1 LDLFLIDLFN
11 VLVTLYHIFELK
23 NYWFWQCGISLL
35 IINLRRL
42 FIIAMLLDHFA
53 FLIHHSPIV
62 GFFLI
67 ELTFFSSCFYIVRF
81 DLIQVIQNDHVQL
94 SSPNQFVH

>member
-1 LDLFLIDLFN
+1 LIDLFD
-11 VLVTLYHIFELK
+11 VLVAPYLFIELK
-23 NYWFWQCGISLL
+23 NYWFWQCEISLL

-42 FIIAMLLDHFA
+42 FIIAMRLDQFA
-53 FLIHHSPIV
+53 FLIHHSPII